1 MSRDN
6 NRPILTIIGAG
17 GIGSQAIDLLIP
29 ALRRVKQRCEIVIMD
44 GDIVENTNLGHQKY
58 TESYIGSPK
67 VKCLEAKYSSA
78 LNDDII
84 QIW

>member
-6 NRPILTIIGAG
+6 NRPILTVIGAG

-58 TESYIGSPK
+58 TESDIGSPK
-67 VKCLEAKYSSA
+67 VKCLEA
-78 LNDDII
+78 
-84 QIW
+84 

>member
-17 GIGSQAIDLLIP
+17 GIGSQAIDLLVP

-44 GDIVENTNLGHQKY
+44 GDIVENTN
-58 TESYIGSPK
+58 
-67 VKCLEAKYSSA
+67 
-78 LNDDII
+78 
-84 QIW
+84 